1 MTQDKLR
8 KRARL
13 LRNLVTIPL
22 VVLALVLAIETLGA
36 TLGNYSARALVG
48 RLPVVF
54 YLAAIWMVRS
64 FLASIARGVLF
75 DRVLPQM
82 IERVG
87 IALAA
92 GALTNVFLVTWIW
105 SLLSGRFTY
114 AWYDPAAITLGVVG
128 FALVLVARLLAHAAD
143 MRAELDE
150 MF

>member
-1 MTQDKLR
+1 MTHDILR

-22 VVLALVLAIETLGA
+22 VVLALVLSIETLGA
-36 TLGNYSARALVG
+36 VFGNYSARTLIG

-54 YLAAIWMVRS
+54 YLAAIWMVRAAC
-64 FLASIARGVLF
+64 ASIARGQLF
-75 DRVLPQM
+75 DRVMPRL

-87 IALAA
+87 IALTA
-92 GALTNVFLVTWIW
+92 GALTNVFVVTWIW
-105 SLLSGRFTY
+105 KIAFGTGAY

-128 FALVLVARLLAHAAD
+128 FALILVARLLAQAAE

>member
-1 MTQDKLR
+1 MLR

-13 LRNLVTIPL
+13 LRNLVTLPL
-22 VVLALVLAIETLGA
+22 VVIALVLAVEVIGA
-36 TLGNYSARALVG
+36 IFGNYSARALVG
-48 RLPVVF
+48 RLPVLF

-64 FLASIARGVLF
+64 ALASIARGELF
-75 DRVLPQM
+75 NQIVPKLL
-82 IERVG
+82 ERVG

-92 GALTNVFLVTWIW
+92 GALANVFLVTWIW
-105 SLLSGRFTY
+105 SLLSGRLTY

-128 FALVLVARLLAHAAD
+128 FALILVARLLAQAGE